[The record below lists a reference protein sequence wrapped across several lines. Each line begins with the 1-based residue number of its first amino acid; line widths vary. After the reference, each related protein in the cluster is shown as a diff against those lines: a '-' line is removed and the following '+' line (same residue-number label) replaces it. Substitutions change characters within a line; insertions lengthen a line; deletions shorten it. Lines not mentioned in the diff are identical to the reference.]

1 MGKICPVRK
10 INPQTSEVCVQKR
23 DRLISFGT
31 TQERK
36 TFPYSYAPDRLG
48 IEVLGVRGNPSLGP
62 GSYLGPESSLS
73 TRPMSTLGYVM
84 GARTAPRFQQKAQQK
99 TGGKQ
104 EKAAKKRG
112 ESRKKT
118 GEKQQNKTMGKATK
132 ILPSPKVSW
141 PSRFGAPDWAAL
153 PQLAPRMVKMQVQK
167 VRKAPRLRD
176 REFPFLLHIFN
187 GLFSYPAPGTG
198 NFLFTSHFH
207 RFIVRSSF

>member
-62 GSYLGPESSLS
+62 GSYLGPESNVLQSSLS

-104 EKAAKKRG
+104 QKVRG

-118 GEKQQNKTMGKATK
+118 GEKQPGTYDIREPFTK
-132 ILPSPKVSW
+132 KVSW

-153 PQLAPRMVKMQVQK
+153 PQLAPRMVKMK
-167 VRKAPRLRD
+167 
-176 REFPFLLHIFN
+176 FPFHFPFSLFYCSFLL
-187 GLFSYPAPGTG
+187 L
-198 NFLFTSHFH
+198 
-207 RFIVRSSF
+207 

>member
-1 MGKICPVRK
+1 MGILPMVSSLSQRWFYLTGD
-10 INPQTSEVCVQKR
+10 PQLVWKDKS
-23 DRLISFGT
+23 LISFGT

-62 GSYLGPESSLS
+62 GSYLGPESNVLQSSLS

-84 GARTAPRFQQKAQQK
+84 GARTAPRFQQKAQVR
-99 TGGKQ
+99 GKP
-104 EKAAKKRG
+104 KR
-112 ESRKKT
+112 RKKPGT
-118 GEKQQNKTMGKATK
+118 YDIREPFTK
-132 ILPSPKVSW
+132 KVSW